1 MKRKLLSAGIRL
13 ALGLIAVAIVS
24 YWWFSDAWFAQ
35 SDKVQT
41 NGVELSAMVPL
52 TVYISGS
59 QDERLSQQLTFSMA
73 DFEELGFSS
82 LYDYGVNIVLR
93 PSSSPNG
100 KNFWFAR
107 KVQTDGSAITNPET
121 GTKYA
126 AVGQN
131 DKKFCMGKTVYL
143 VTTTEAHSD
152 ITALDCFVSKVAIS
166 GLTDNELYKAARI
179 SLSVTDD
186 LGVETTY
193 IYRYA
198 ADGTDTSGAAL
209 PVNGINTKSSTD
221 PSYAMGIYESGQ
233 AGALPFKLICANSGT
248 ISVRELTIRIWFEG
262 ENNYAVRAHAG
273 GGFAFELEFTLVDPA

>member
-100 KNFWFAR
+100 KNFW
-107 KVQTDGSAITNPET
+107 
-121 GTKYA
+121 
-126 AVGQN
+126 
-131 DKKFCMGKTVYL
+131 
-143 VTTTEAHSD
+143 
-152 ITALDCFVSKVAIS
+152 
-166 GLTDNELYKAARI
+166 
-179 SLSVTDD
+179 
-186 LGVETTY
+186 
-193 IYRYA
+193 
-198 ADGTDTSGAAL
+198 
-209 PVNGINTKSSTD
+209 
-221 PSYAMGIYESGQ
+221 
-233 AGALPFKLICANSGT
+233 
-248 ISVRELTIRIWFEG
+248 
-262 ENNYAVRAHAG
+262 
-273 GGFAFELEFTLVDPA
+273 